1 MRWTLPLALLLLIPS
16 LAFAEITF
24 TPAKTWKESTPTSSM
39 RKAQY
44 AVGDAEVIIYYF
56 GLDQGGS
63 AEQNI
68 ERWKSQFT
76 GGPAPTVEKK
86 KFGPFDAS
94 VLDVRGT
101 YTVPD
106 FMQSKTKEEPKKGWR
121 MIAAVLETPEGRY
134 FVRLIG
140 PEKTVENAKKDFEAF
155 LSSAKKT

>member
-1 MRWTLPLALLLLIPS
+1 MGTLLLLL
-16 LAFAEITF
+16 LAEVTF
-24 TPAKTWKESTPTSSM
+24 SPPKSWKETTPTSSM

-68 ERWKSQFT
+68 ERWKGQFT
-76 GGPAPTVEKK
+76 GGPAAQISKK
-86 KFGPFDAS
+86 KYGGFDTTI
-94 VLDVRGT
+94 VDLRGT

-106 FMQSKTKEEPKKGWR
+106 FMQQGKKEEPKKNWR
-121 MIAAVLETPEGRY
+121 MIAAVFETKEGRY

-140 PEKTVENAKKDFEAF
+140 PEKTVEGARKDFEKF
-155 LSSAKKT
+155 LESAKSS

>member
-1 MRWTLPLALLLLIPS
+1 MGTLLLLLI
-16 LAFAEITF
+16 AELTF
-24 TPAKTWKESTPTSSM
+24 SPPKTWKEGTPSSLM

-68 ERWKSQFT
+68 ERWKGQFT
-76 GGPAPTVEKK
+76 GGPKPTIEKK
-86 KFGPFDAS
+86 KYGGLDAT
-94 VLDVRGT
+94 VVDIRGT

-106 FMQSKTKEEPKKGWR
+106 FMQGQKKEEPKKGWR
-121 MIAAVLETPEGRY
+121 MIAAVFETKEGRY

-140 PEKTVENAKKDFEAF
+140 PEKTVESAKKDFEAF
-155 LSSAKKT
+155 LSSAKAT